1 MKKRIQILIIVILY
15 ALMFVPLSAQT
26 PHTISGIVKDR
37 ASVPI
42 SGVNI
47 RVEGQKW
54 KASTGKEGK
63 FTLEIPQNSTITFSS
78 VHKPLSMTLL
88 RHRYLLWL
96 FGWFLRKC
104 SRILFLLHFS
114 FFFWPALGYI
124 HMFLPAKCIL

>member
-54 KASTGKEGK
+54 KASTGVYIG
-63 FTLEIPQNSTITFSS
+63 NSSKL
-78 VHKPLSMTLL
+78 H
-88 RHRYLLWL
+88 HH
-96 FGWFLRKC
+96 
-104 SRILFLLHFS
+104 LFLCWL
-114 FFFWPALGYI
+114 
-124 HMFLPAKCIL
+124 

>member
-37 ASVPI
+37 ASIPI

-63 FTLEIPQNSTITFSS
+63 FLKTPPSPFPLLVMSRSPSIPVRRN
-78 VHKPLSMTLL
+78 
-88 RHRYLLWL
+88 
-96 FGWFLRKC
+96 G
-104 SRILFLLHFS
+104 
-114 FFFWPALGYI
+114 
-124 HMFLPAKCIL
+124 

>member
-37 ASVPI
+37 ASIPI

-54 KASTGKEGK
+54 KSLHRKRREVYIG
-63 FTLEIPQNSTITFSS
+63 NSSKL
-78 VHKPLSMTLL
+78 H
-88 RHRYLLWL
+88 HH
-96 FGWFLRKC
+96 
-104 SRILFLLHFS
+104 LFLCWL
-114 FFFWPALGYI
+114 
-124 HMFLPAKCIL
+124 